1 VGTLFASAIFGII
14 AIPKKFPCIVRK
26 NIVRFNSQPRVIYH
40 CGILLIKTFLLEIM
54 FMNSNKIILAVLIG
68 LLTCCANPSITNVD
82 KVRATNASSGS
93 IYVARFEG
101 NPDFVEEATDMFVLH
116 LEQQTGQRVIQ
127 GGSNRI
133 EGSDI
138 LRGGNIVQTDQA
150 IAIAKRAGASM
161 LILGKVT
168 SHQTAGSINGF
179 TTVRL
184 FDVATGQR
192 VATLHRPSGMLMAY
206 SEHQC
211 VLKSAERVAQATAEA
226 LK

>member
-1 VGTLFASAIFGII
+1 MHPAKL
-14 AIPKKFPCIVRK
+14 
-26 NIVRFNSQPRVIYH
+26 
-40 CGILLIKTFLLEIM
+40 
-54 FMNSNKIILAVLIG
+54 ILAVLIG

-82 KVRATNASSGS
+82 SARAAQASSGS

-101 NPDFVEEATDMFVLH
+101 NPDFVEEATDMFVLG
-116 LEQQTGQRVIQ
+116 LEQHTGQRVIQ
-127 GGSNRI
+127 GGSNRV

-138 LRGGNIVQTDQA
+138 LRGGNIVQANHA
-150 IAIAKRAGASM
+150 IAIARRAGASM

-168 SHQTAGSINGF
+168 SHYTAGSLNGF

-192 VATLHRPSGMLMAY
+192 VGTIHRPSGMLVGY

-211 VLKSAERVAQATAEA
+211 VMKSAERAAKATAKA
-226 LK
+226 IK

>member
-1 VGTLFASAIFGII
+1 MHLS
-14 AIPKKFPCIVRK
+14 K
-26 NIVRFNSQPRVIYH
+26 
-40 CGILLIKTFLLEIM
+40 L
-54 FMNSNKIILAVLIG
+54 ILAVLIAM
-68 LLTCCANPSITNVD
+68 LTCCANPSITNVD
-82 KVRATNASSGS
+82 SARATQASSGP

-101 NPDFVEEATDMFVLH
+101 NPDFVEEATDMFVLG
-116 LEQQTGQRVIQ
+116 LEQHTGQRVIQ
-127 GGSNRI
+127 GGSNRV
-133 EGSDI
+133 EGADI

-150 IAIAKRAGASM
+150 LGIARRAGASM

-168 SHQTAGSINGF
+168 SHYTAGSLNGF

-192 VATLHRPSGMLMAY
+192 VGTIHRPSGMLVAH

-211 VLKSAERVAQATAEA
+211 VMKSAERAAKATAEA